1 MTWRACRQAVA
12 DIDFESEIQLEE
24 KIGSG
29 AFGSVYRGA
38 LLVTP
43 MSSEKE
49 DTHALFKPTGKLV
62 HSTPSAYAQYVSKQS
77 GYA

>member
-43 MSSEKE
+43 MSSEKK
-49 DTHALFKPTGKLV
+49 TLMLSSSPLASLC
-62 HSTPSAYAQYVSKQS
+62 TPHHLHMRNT
-77 GYA
+77 